1 MSCLASLFSRENIAS
16 LFFWNAGW
24 MNRWYLDFLNP
35 QRFHEFFDQL
45 LALTKPQTVTYE
57 NVHRFSPVEKLHHD
71 FWNAEW
77 MKWWFLFLPEHS
89 IHILKNIV
97 KPLNLELGFD
107 ALSFYVTKTVL
118 VGPKRFWSD
127 QIDFDLTLMIWSRP
141 KWNGHDQNEMVTTKM
156 SWSGPNCDFRPLK
169 ITIWTWPINFGCDHF
184 ILVKSKSIWSDQ
196 NHFGPTKTVLVI

>member
-1 MSCLASLFSRENIAS
+1 
-16 LFFWNAGW
+16 

-77 MKWWFLFLPEHS
+77 MKWCFLFLPEHS

-97 KPLNLELGFD
+97 KPLNLELGFE
-107 ALSFYVTKTVL
+107 
-118 VGPKRFWSD
+118 
-127 QIDFDLTLMIWSRP
+127 IWRKISAYI
-141 KWNGHDQNEMVTTKM
+141 G
-156 SWSGPNCDFRPLK
+156 FRR
-169 ITIWTWPINFGCDHF
+169 CA
-184 ILVKSKSIWSDQ
+184 Q
-196 NHFGPTKTVLVI
+196 MQ